1 MGDIEI
7 SDNQQ
12 LDADPARAQQSDH
25 ILGQLAL
32 ATIMLSLEVDLLAFV
47 RAVNAAGSNAAPIEQ
62 AQHRPFARLLHKVAA
77 MNIRLPWQPAHH
89 QPQHSPA

>member
-7 SDNQQ
+7 SDNQE
-12 LDADPARAQQSDH
+12 LDADLAREQQSDP

-47 RAVNAAGSNAAPIEQ
+47 RAVNAADASAVPLEQ
-62 AQHRPFARLLHKVAA
+62 ASHRLFARLLRSFAA
-77 MNIRLPWQPAHH
+77 TNIRFPWQAAHH